1 MCTYSIWRVY
11 DVEKFIWLELTQTSV
26 EQEIMIIRCYALS
39 QNMQFSAAL
48 CPHVLFPSIYLHLKN
63 IYESFV
69 QFLVKNTFKLHKKF

>member
-26 EQEIMIIRCYALS
+26 EQKIMIIRRYALS
-39 QNMQFSAAL
+39 QNMRFSAAL

-69 QFLVKNTFKLHKKF
+69 VKNTFKLHQKF